1 MKKIKNWKQR
11 IFTLILTVVTFI
23 TAIPVTPV
31 HAMDFSE
38 QFYGG
43 YDIAWEELN
52 VYSSPQWTNRI
63 GKIYKFEGFTVL
75 MQNGPEGYLWVEY
88 STSNGAK
95 RGYVQI
101 PQDELGGRHDG
112 VGKVTQNSTVY
123 YGRTDQTGKYGSY
136 QSTGTVYA
144 GEIVAIIAK
153 NDNWAYIEY
162 NTNSGRKRGYMAY
175 SNLHVYNRPGIF
187 PDFYN
192 HKKTGKSTPITGR
205 KYVYAG
211 PTSKYVQVGWV
222 ENEYVTVFDEECVMD
237 GSNNQYWS
245 QYIEYQSGGQTKSG
259 FLVFGP

>member
-1 MKKIKNWKQR
+1 MYRGQKNGGIEMKKIKNWKQR

-63 GKIYKFEGFTVL
+63 GEIYKFEGFTVL

-123 YGRTDQTGKYGSY
+123 YGRRNIINRYDKA
-136 QSTGTVYA
+136 TVRCY
-144 GEIVAIIAK
+144 
-153 NDNWAYIEY
+153 
-162 NTNSGRKRGYMAY
+162 
-175 SNLHVYNRPGIF
+175 
-187 PDFYN
+187 
-192 HKKTGKSTPITGR
+192 
-205 KYVYAG
+205 
-211 PTSKYVQVGWV
+211 
-222 ENEYVTVFDEECVMD
+222 
-237 GSNNQYWS
+237 
-245 QYIEYQSGGQTKSG
+245 
-259 FLVFGP
+259 

>member
-1 MKKIKNWKQR
+1 MGR
-11 IFTLILTVVTFI
+11 SECIFFSFNGLTELEKFI
-23 TAIPVTPV
+23 
-31 HAMDFSE
+31 
-38 QFYGG
+38 
-43 YDIAWEELN
+43 
-52 VYSSPQWTNRI
+52 
-63 GKIYKFEGFTVL
+63 KFEGFTVL
-75 MQNGPEGYLWVEY
+75 MQMDPEGYLWVEY

-123 YGRTDQTGKYGSY
+123 YGRTDKTGKYGSY

-192 HKKTGKSTPITGR
+192 HNKAGTSTHISGR
-205 KYVYAG
+205 RYVYAG

>member
-1 MKKIKNWKQR
+1 MKAIKNWKQR
-11 IFTLILTVVTFI
+11 IFTLILTVMTFI
-23 TAIPVTPV
+23 TAIPVLPV

-52 VYSSPQWTNRI
+52 VYSSPQWTTRI

-75 MQNGPEGYLWVEY
+75 RQNGPEGYLWVEY

-101 PQDELGGRHDG
+101 PQDELGGRGDG
-112 VGKVTQNSTVY
+112 LGKVTANSTVY
-123 YGRTDQTGKYGSY
+123 YGRTDRTGKYGSY

-153 NDNWAYIEY
+153 NDDWAYIEY
-162 NTNSGRKRGYMAY
+162 NTNSGRKRGYMSY
-175 SNLHVYNRPGIF
+175 SNLYVYNRPGIF

-192 HKKTGKSTPITGR
+192 HEKSGTTTYVSGR
-205 KYVYAG
+205 RYVYAG
-211 PTSKYVQVGWV
+211 PSSRYVQIGWV
-222 ENEYVTVFDEECVMD
+222 ENENITVFGDECVID

-245 QYIEYQSGGQTKSG
+245 QYIEYQS
-259 FLVFGP
+259 